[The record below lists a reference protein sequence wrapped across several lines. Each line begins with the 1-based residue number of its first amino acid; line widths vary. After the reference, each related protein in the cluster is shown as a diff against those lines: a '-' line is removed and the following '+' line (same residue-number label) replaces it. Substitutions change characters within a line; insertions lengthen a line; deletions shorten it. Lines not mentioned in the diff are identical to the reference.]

1 MSSTSF
7 HLHLVSDAT
16 GETAITVARGA
27 VAQFNDVEAI
37 EHLWS
42 LVRSESQLKRVLSS
56 VAANPGVVMFTL
68 VDAELRHQL
77 QEGCRELDVPCVPLL
92 DMVIATLSRYLG
104 VESHNLPGSQHV
116 IDAHYIGRIEAMNY
130 TVMHDDGQA
139 ARSLEEADIVLV
151 GVSRSSK
158 TPTCFYLANRG
169 FKTANVPIVPG
180 CPLPAELDTL
190 TRPLVV
196 GLTCG
201 AHQLI
206 DIRRNRLRMIG
217 QDEETEYV
225 DPAAV
230 SDEVKH
236 ARRVFS
242 QTGWPVIDVTQRSIE
257 ETAAAV
263 LQLHAKHVD
272 GEL

>member
-1 MSSTSF
+1 MSVESF

-16 GETAITVARGA
+16 GETAIIVARGA
-27 VAQFNDVEAI
+27 VAQFSDVEAI

-42 LVRSESQLKRVLSS
+42 LVRSKDQLNRVLAN

-68 VDAELRHQL
+68 VDQELRQAL
-77 QEGCRELDVPCVPLL
+77 QKACRELDVPCIPLL
-92 DMVIATLSRYLG
+92 DTVIAMLSHYLG
-104 VESHNLPGSQHV
+104 VESRNLPGSQHV
-116 IDAHYIGRIEAMNY
+116 MDAHYLDRIDAVNF

-139 ARSLEEADIVLV
+139 TGSLEEADIVLV

-169 FKTANVPIVPG
+169 FKTANVPVVPG
-180 CPLPAELDTL
+180 CPLPPELDNL
-190 TRPLVV
+190 KRPLVV

-201 AHQLI
+201 ADQLV

-217 QDEETEYV
+217 QDEETKYV

-230 SDEVKH
+230 HEEVKH

-242 QTGWPVIDVTQRSIE
+242 KTGWPVIDVTRRSIE

-263 LQLHAKHVD
+263 LQLHDKHID
-272 GEL
+272 SDI

>member
-1 MSSTSF
+1 M
-7 HLHLVSDAT
+7 L
-16 GETAITVARGA
+16 
-27 VAQFNDVEAI
+27 
-37 EHLWS
+37 
-42 LVRSESQLKRVLSS
+42 
-56 VAANPGVVMFTL
+56 
-68 VDAELRHQL
+68 
-77 QEGCRELDVPCVPLL
+77 
-92 DMVIATLSRYLG
+92 
-104 VESHNLPGSQHV
+104 
-116 IDAHYIGRIEAMNY
+116 DAHYIGRIEAMNY

-139 ARSLEEADIVLV
+139 VRSLKEADIVLV

-169 FKTANVPIVPG
+169 FKTANVPVVPG
-180 CPLPAELDTL
+180 CPLPAELDKL

-225 DPAAV
+225 DPATV
-230 SDEVKH
+230 SEEVKY

-242 QTGWPVIDVTQRSIE
+242 KAGWPVIDVTRRSIK

>member
-1 MSSTSF
+1 MSSRSF

-16 GETAITVARGA
+16 GETVITVARGA
-27 VAQFNDVEAI
+27 VAQFGDVEAI

-42 LVRSESQLKRVLSS
+42 LVRSENQLKRVLAS

-68 VDAELRHQL
+68 VDAELRQKL

-92 DMVIATLSRYLG
+92 DTVIATLSRYLG
-104 VESHNLPGSQHV
+104 IESQNLPGSQHV
-116 IDAHYIGRIEAMNY
+116 MDGHYIDRIEAVNFA
-130 TVMHDDGQA
+130 VLHDDGQA

-169 FKTANVPIVPG
+169 FKTANVPVVPG
-180 CPLPAELDTL
+180 CALPPELESL
-190 TRPLVV
+190 KKPLVV

-201 AHQLI
+201 ANQLI

-230 SDEVKH
+230 SEEVKH

-242 QTGWPVIDVTQRSIE
+242 KTGWPVIDVTRRSIE
-257 ETAAAV
+257 ETAAAII
-263 LQLHAKHVD
+263 QLHAKHID
-272 GEL
+272 GDL